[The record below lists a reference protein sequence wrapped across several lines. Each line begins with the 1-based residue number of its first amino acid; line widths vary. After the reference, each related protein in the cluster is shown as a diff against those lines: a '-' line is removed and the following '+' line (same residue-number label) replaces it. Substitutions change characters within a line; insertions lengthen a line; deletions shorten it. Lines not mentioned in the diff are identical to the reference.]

1 MRADLKHGTIAQ
13 LVRNCATQYADVEA
27 LVDGDIRLG
36 YPEFVEE
43 VQRSARAFM
52 AAGLTRGDR
61 VAMWAPNIHEWVI
74 AALGALTAGG
84 VIVPLN
90 TRFKGEEAAYV
101 LSRSR
106 ARFLCCVN
114 GFLGNE
120 YVSMLR
126 AADTSVP
133 DLATIVVLRGDTP
146 DNTVSWTHFC
156 QRQTQCQRR
165 N

>member
-13 LVRNCATQYADVEA
+13 LVRNCATQYADIEA

-43 VQRSARAFM
+43 VQRTARAFM

-90 TRFKGEEAAYV
+90 TRFKGEEAAYA

-106 ARFLCCVN
+106 APIAQWCRV
-114 GFLGNE
+114 
-120 YVSMLR
+120 
-126 AADTSVP
+126 
-133 DLATIVVLRGDTP
+133 
-146 DNTVSWTHFC
+146 
-156 QRQTQCQRR
+156 
-165 N
+165 